1 MFPFDLPGP
10 SFLKFYALFALAVI
24 VAVYFTR
31 RLYESG
37 PTPQID
43 ATDPYLFA
51 CLRDGPKEVVRV
63 VTLGLVD
70 RGQLEMSDRNVK
82 WGPQARI
89 DPQRPRIEQAV
100 MRYFEP
106 AADVSSIMEDRS
118 VLSVAAAD
126 YEEELRR
133 HQLVPDQ
140 TMQHSRR
147 VLMGIAAALLAGV
160 AGVKLAVALSAGRS
174 NVLFL
179 IVMTVLAL
187 YLAWRSLNPYRTP
200 AGNEFLASIRSMFAG
215 LRRRRSSLRAG
226 SGSRE
231 VLWLTALFGV
241 ASLPATA
248 FPFVHDFRE
257 RAASAGGGGD
267 GSCSS
272 GGGGGAGCGGGGGGC
287 GGCGG

>member
-126 YEEELRR
+126 YEEKQRR
-133 HQLVPDQ
+133 HQLVPEQ
-140 TMQHSRR
+140 TMQHRRR
-147 VLMGIAAALLAGV
+147 VLMG
-160 AGVKLAVALSAGRS
+160 LAVALSAGRS

-267 GSCSS
+267 GSC
-272 GGGGGAGCGGGGGGC
+272 GGC
-287 GGCGG
+287 GG